1 MALHLKSTGI
11 DFTDFSD
18 ATESSE
24 LLDDYEEGSW
34 TPTNT
39 NSGERLTRRN
49 GFYTKFGRVVECRGD
64 ILVIN
69 TTSTTNLPTAGAMGG
84 LPFNSSNEITNDSW
98 GAGGGWV
105 TYSNGFSSSA
115 IPSCIVN
122 SNSSTF
128 WWYTGHAVKQLPSN
142 KNAKFTIL
150 YTASA

>member
-49 GFYTKFGRVVECRGD
+49 GFYTKFGRACEFRGD
-64 ILVIN
+64 ILVFN
-69 TTSTTNLPTAGAMGG
+69 TTSTTNLPTAGDFGG
-84 LPFNSSNEITNDSW
+84 LPFTSSNEITNDSR
-98 GAGGGWV
+98 GAGAGVV
-105 TYSNGFSSSA
+105 TYTNMGELTMS
-115 IPSCIVN
+115 IDIVAN
-122 SNSSTF
+122 ATTF
-128 WWYTGHAVKQLPSN
+128 RFMLGYTQKQLPSN
-142 KNAKFTIL
+142 KNAKFGGV
-150 YTASA
+150 YTAT

>member
-49 GFYTKFGRVVECRGD
+49 GFYTKFGRACEFRGD
-64 ILVIN
+64 ILVFN
-69 TTSTTNLPTAGAMGG
+69 TTSTTNLPTAGDFGG
-84 LPFNSSNEITNDSW
+84 LPFTSSNEITNDSI
-98 GAGGGWV
+98 GAGAGVV
-105 TYSNGFSSSA
+105 TYTNTAELVFAVS
-115 IPSCIVN
+115 IVAN
-122 SNSSTF
+122 NTTF
-128 WWYTGHAVKQLPSN
+128 RFQYGYTQKQLASN
-142 KNAKFTIL
+142 KNAKFGDRK
-150 YTASA
+150 SVV